1 MKTPLL
7 ALAAILTAPLLF
19 AQEAV
24 LPAVPLIYT
33 SGSAVVRV
41 VPDLADLSF
50 EVEVRNADL
59 VLARKLQGER
69 AQKILGALRAAGV
82 AETELQSSQVQIA
95 PNYTDGRQEGEQVRF
110 YRVWQTIS
118 GTLHDVKKVPDT
130 TANVVLAGATSVRE
144 ISLRTSQLRV
154 YRDKA
159 RALAIRAAK
168 EKATALAAELGAK
181 IGRPH
186 SITEIPDNGIG
197 LVTGNGFNNIQQVAP
212 DAEPGDGTIPAFA
225 PGSIT
230 VTASISVAFRLE

>member
-1 MKTPLL
+1 MKISLIFA
-7 ALAAILTAPLLF
+7 ALLTAPVLF

-24 LPAVPLIYT
+24 PLAPVVST
-33 SGSAVVRV
+33 NGSAMVRV

-59 VLARKLQGER
+59 SLARKQQSER
-69 AQKILGALRAAGV
+69 AQKILAALRAAGV

-95 PNYTDGRQEGEQVRF
+95 PNYGDGRQEGDQVRF

-118 GTLHDVKKVPDT
+118 GTLHDVKKIPDT

-159 RALAIRAAK
+159 RVMAIRAAR
-168 EKATALAAELGAK
+168 EKATVLATELGVK
-181 IGRPH
+181 VGRPYT
-186 SITEIPDNGIG
+186 ITEIPD
-197 LVTGNGFNNIQQVAP
+197 TGNGTTANVFNNVQQIAP

-230 VTASISVAFRLE
+230 VTANVSVSFLLQ